1 MNCTII
7 TPSMGA
13 LNGAS
18 QSAVDLA
25 LACAQTYENLSI
37 IYKHKSKIPETIDG
51 YSFKSIEAYQA
62 ARNQGILNE
71 KNEIQ
76 FKKLGDKRGNRR

>member
-1 MNCTII
+1 MYYNYSQQRMRYSFNNIFYLINLYYYMNCTII

-51 YSFKSIEAYQA
+51 YSFKSIKAD
-62 ARNQGILNE
+62 L
-71 KNEIQ
+71 
-76 FKKLGDKRGNRR
+76 